1 MKKTF
6 LSRCAACMLC
16 ILGVMTSC
24 SDDDKLSE
32 NPGSGQDQSGVVAA
46 LEGNWIVDLDG
57 QSEIDYGF
65 MTLHFDKAGSG
76 EMGITVYDYDTNGYD

>member
-46 LEGNWIVDLDG
+46 LEGNWINTYYI
-57 QSEIDYGF
+57 SF
-65 MTLHFDKAGSG
+65 AAAG
-76 EMGITVYDYDTNGYD
+76 